1 MRAEHL
7 MWAEDPMWT
16 ENPHDW
22 LDADAGPVVRPYALT
37 GGRAR
42 AAPGLDLVAYV
53 VATDVHLD
61 PTLYLAPEHRQILAA
76 AREPVA
82 VAELA
87 GRLNLALGV
96 VRVLLGD
103 LLAEGLVTMHEPDDP
118 AAAPDDPTL
127 EAVINGLRA
136 L

>member
-1 MRAEHL
+1 
-7 MWAEDPMWT
+7 MWG

-22 LDADAGPVVRPYALT
+22 LDAEAGPVVRPYALT

-42 AAPGLDLVAYV
+42 SAPGLDLVAYV
-53 VATDVHLD
+53 VAVDADLD
-61 PTLYLAPEHRQILAA
+61 PMVYLAPEHRQILAT
-76 AREPVA
+76 ARRPVS

-103 LLAEGLVTMHEPDDP
+103 LLAEGLITMHEPQHSS
-118 AAAPDDPTL
+118 AVPDDPTL

>member
-1 MRAEHL
+1 
-7 MWAEDPMWT
+7 MWG

-37 GGRAR
+37 GGRGR
-42 AAPGLDLVAYV
+42 SVPGLDLVAYV
-53 VATDVHLD
+53 VSTAFGLD
-61 PTLYLAPEHRQILAA
+61 PMLYLLPEHRQILSL
-76 AREPVA
+76 ARQPVS

-103 LLAEGLVTMHEPDDP
+103 LLAEGLITMHEPQH
-118 AAAPDDPTL
+118 ATTEPDDPTL